1 MTANTLPDF
10 PILVKVWAGQ
20 DRHDFRYIR
29 RSLPSLL
36 ASQLPAEAAVILVND
51 CSLDPRIEP
60 FLARCA
66 AEDSRVQVWTNPE
79 RMGPNKGQKYNFAR
93 LVERF
98 PNAPYFVTCDDDI
111 IYHPGWLQRLIQVY
125 HESTAAG
132 LRGILTALDV
142 PIRPSHQ
149 SIRLPTCEVLLKER
163 QAALNW
169 FIPRDVYD
177 QIGPFRDKGIAYDT
191 EYCDRMAA
199 LKLPVICIKPSYVQ
213 NIGYHGAYQSD
224 ESYTANDYVG
234 DLDLYLRTRDLWYG
248 AKRRCWNLARTL
260 VHRVRAAS

>member
-1 MTANTLPDF
+1 M
-10 PILVKVWAGQ
+10 
-20 DRHDFRYIR
+20 
-29 RSLPSLL
+29 
-36 ASQLPAEAAVILVND
+36 
-51 CSLDPRIEP
+51 
-60 FLARCA
+60 
-66 AEDSRVQVWTNPE
+66 
-79 RMGPNKGQKYNFAR
+79 
-93 LVERF
+93 
-98 PNAPYFVTCDDDI
+98 
-111 IYHPGWLQRLIQVY
+111 
-125 HESTAAG
+125 
-132 LRGILTALDV
+132 
-142 PIRPSHQ
+142 
-149 SIRLPTCEVLLKER
+149 
-163 QAALNW
+163 NW